1 MGEIVR
7 RAAAWGVA
15 GMLIGPAAIYCLML
29 LVLYTDASCQAGA
42 VAGCK
47 LDIAFNLAM
56 GVVAGFALFFG
67 VTFIRGLMRR

>member
-1 MGEIVR
+1 MGEISR

-29 LVLYTDASCQAGA
+29 LVLYTDPACQGGAG
-42 VAGCK
+42 AGCK

-56 GVVAGFALFFG
+56 GVAAGFALFFG

>member
-15 GMLIGPAAIYCLML
+15 GMLVGPAAVYCLML
-29 LVLYTDASCQAGA
+29 LVLYTDPGCQAGLG
-42 VAGCK
+42 AGCK
-47 LDIAFNLAM
+47 LDIALNLTM
-56 GVVAGFALFFG
+56 GVIAGFALFFG